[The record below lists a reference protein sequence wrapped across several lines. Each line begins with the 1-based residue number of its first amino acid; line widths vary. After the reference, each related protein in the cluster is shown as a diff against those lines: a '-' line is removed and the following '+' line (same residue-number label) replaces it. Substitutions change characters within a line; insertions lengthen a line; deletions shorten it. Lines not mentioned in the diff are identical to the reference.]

1 MTGILAFGAYV
12 PQKRLQRSAAV
23 AATSW
28 FNPGLA
34 AHAKGERALAG
45 WDEDSITMAVEA
57 ARDCCLEYDRSKL
70 ARISLA
76 STSHP
81 YADRQNSGVVK
92 EALGIDDAIGTLDV
106 GGSQRAG
113 TSGLIAAFDSGAHA
127 PVLCIAS
134 EKRSARPA
142 SEAELVNGDAAVG
155 FVVGEGEA
163 LADFVG
169 SYSVA
174 TDFVDHVR
182 ASARAHDFEWE
193 TRWIRDEGYL
203 KIVPKAI
210 GEALAKFGLDA
221 SSISHFIMPA
231 PVRGINAA
239 VAKAAGI
246 TPEAVDD
253 ALQAE
258 LGYTG
263 AAHPLLML
271 AKRLE
276 TAEVGALIAVV
287 SFGQGC
293 DIILLR
299 ATGRRQLQALG
310 VSGWLKR
317 RRPDSNY
324 VRHLYLAGELALD
337 AGMRGDIELNT
348 PFSMLY
354 RDRKSLLSLVGGRC
368 RETGVV
374 QFPKSTISV
383 AQNARMIDTQ
393 DDYPLADLS
402 ARVVTFT
409 ADRLVFTPDPP
420 GCYGMVEF
428 EGGGRLVADFTDVD
442 DEGMTVGQPVRM
454 MFRIKRN
461 EQRRGFKHYFWK
473 AAPDYRPD

>member
-12 PQKRLQRSAAV
+12 PQRRLLRSAAV

-34 AHAKGERALAG
+34 AHAKGERSLAG
-45 WDEDSITMAVEA
+45 WDEDTITMAVEA
-57 ARDCCLEYDRSKL
+57 ARDCCLERDRSTL
-70 ARISLA
+70 AKIMLA

-81 YADRQNSGVVK
+81 YADRQNAGIVK
-92 EALGIDDAIGTLDV
+92 EALGLGDAVGTLDV

-113 TSGLIAAFDSGAHA
+113 TSGLIAAFESSVGG
-127 PVLCIAS
+127 PVLCLAS

-142 SEAELVNGDAAVG
+142 SEAELVNGDAAAAFIVG
-155 FVVGEGEA
+155 AGEA

-169 SYSVA
+169 SYSVT
-174 TDFVDHVR
+174 TDFVDHIR
-182 ASARAHDFEWE
+182 SSARAHDFEWE
-193 TRWIRDEGYL
+193 ARWIRDEGYL
-203 KIVPKAI
+203 KIMPKAI
-210 GEALAKFGLDA
+210 GEALAKFGLQP
-221 SSISHFIMPA
+221 SSVSYFVMPS
-231 PVRGINAA
+231 PVRGIATA
-239 VAKAAGI
+239 VAKASGI
-246 TPEAVDD
+246 SPDAVDD

-258 LGYTG
+258 LGHSG

-276 TAEVGALIAVV
+276 TAEAGALIAVA

-293 DIILLR
+293 DVILLR
-299 ATGRRQLQALG
+299 ATGRRQSQALG
-310 VSGWLKR
+310 VSGWLRR
-317 RRPDSNY
+317 RRPDDNY
-324 VRHLYLAGELALD
+324 VRHLYLAGELSLD

-374 QFPKSTISV
+374 QFPKSIISV
-383 AQNARMIDTQ
+383 AQNARTIDSQ
-393 DDYPLADLS
+393 DDYPLADLA

-442 DEGMTVGQPVRM
+442 GEEMAVGQSVRM

-461 EQRRGFKHYFWK
+461 EPSRGFKHYFWK
-473 AAPDYRPD
+473 AVPDYRPA